1 MVEFH
6 GWATIRFT
14 AENRDR
20 EDEEQLQDAAV
31 AAVQSYVHA
40 MGYGPVTDAPVLT
53 ERVAHPYS
61 GALVS
66 AARANVVVDVRIVN
80 GKTQLW
86 AAGAK
91 NHAAPVK
98 QELLDLFTYIAHVA
112 PGSYGLL
119 YLHDDEDPTHF
130 NAFEVYVLRR
140 GALSVQADPFLSPFV
155 PLVEDPPAD

>member
-20 EDEEQLQDAAV
+20 DEEERLQNAAV
-31 AAVQSYVHA
+31 AAVQSHVHA
-40 MGYGPVTDAPVLT
+40 MGYGPVTDAPILR
-53 ERVAHPYS
+53 EGVAPPYS

-66 AARANVVVDVRIVN
+66 AAKANVVVDVRVVN
-80 GKTQLW
+80 GETQLW

-91 NHAAPVK
+91 NHATPVK
-98 QELLDLFTYIAHVA
+98 QELLDLFTQIAHVA
-112 PGSYGLL
+112 PGSYGVL
-119 YLHDDEDPTHF
+119 YLHDDEDPAHC

-140 GALSVQADPFLSPFV
+140 GALTMQADPFLSPFV